1 LSVQALAA
9 LPSDSTS
16 SLRRPSSPPAL
27 PRTSLATG
35 PPGPNLQLSSSALPC
50 GAALGISL
58 RQPSG
63 PASNQSHDWPS
74 QTRPT
79 TLIACCRSVA
89 LPSDRLAP
97 LLQPCLNQASTC
109 VLAQPVKPQPTTFHR
124 QSILRLPFLSGLH
137 PTLPVS
143 PSGLP
148 CGPPSGFALRLS
160 FRSRLAPFASA
171 QPSGRLPA
179 CTRLRLEPCGSRL
192 HLLLPSSQ
200 PSGRLSLRCPAFAS
214 RPVSSRPSG
223 NAIQLEPLTP
233 GPNLAVRVARLP
245 PSLWDRLSGLRL
257 QSKSPGIGP
266 EACSSTPCTCLA
278 ACASCS
284 GQLPPA

>member
-1 LSVQALAA
+1 LLVQALAA

-27 PRTSLATG
+27 PRTSLAAG
-35 PPGPNLQLSSSALPC
+35 PPRPNLQLSSSALPC
-50 GAALGISL
+50 GAALGISS

-109 VLAQPVKPQPTTFHR
+109 VWAQPVKPQPTTFHR
-124 QSILRLPFLSGLH
+124 QFDSPAAVLAKLAPDSHGLAFRVALRPSLRLRPQAEFPLQACALRLRPTLRPPSGLH
-137 PTLPVS
+137 SIPTRTLRPAPSSPAAFQPALWSALSGVRLSPRALNFEPTLWQCHPAEPRLLARTLRSVS
-143 PSGLP
+143 LVSAQPLGSSL
-148 CGPPSGFALRLS
+148 
-160 FRSRLAPFASA
+160 RLAPSI
-171 QPSGRLPA
+171 QPL
-179 CTRLRLEPCGSRL
+179 
-192 HLLLPSSQ
+192 
-200 PSGRLSLRCPAFAS
+200 
-214 RPVSSRPSG
+214 
-223 NAIQLEPLTP
+223 
-233 GPNLAVRVARLP
+233 
-245 PSLWDRLSGLRL
+245 
-257 QSKSPGIGP
+257 GIGP
-266 EACSSTPCTCLA
+266 EACSATPCACLA

>member
-27 PRTSLATG
+27 PRTSLAAS
-35 PPGPNLQLSSSALPC
+35 PPKPNFQLSSSALPC
-50 GAALGISL
+50 GAAPGISL
-58 RQPSG
+58 RQPLRPCLEPSLR
-63 PASNQSHDWPS
+63 PALLDPTYESHRLPS
-74 QTRPT
+74 ALRRCLRNSTSSLRRP
-79 TLIACCRSVA
+79 SSPPA
-89 LPSDRLAP
+89 LPRIRLRLASP
-97 LLQPCLNQASTC
+97 PNPSDLSRRLFIVS
-109 VLAQPVKPQPTTFHR
+109 
-124 QSILRLPFLSGLH
+124 SILRPPFLPDLR
-137 PTLPVS
+137 PALPVS

-148 CGPPSGFALRLS
+148 CGFPSGFALRLS

-179 CTRLRLEPCGSRL
+179 YTRLRLEPCGSRL

-214 RPVSSRPSG
+214 RPVLSRPSG

-233 GPNLAVRVARLP
+233 GPNLAARVARLRP
-245 PSLWDRLSGLRL
+245 AFGIV
-257 QSKSPGIGP
+257 SP
-266 EACSSTPCTCLA
+266 
-278 ACASCS
+278 ACAFN
-284 GQLPPA
+284 PTPRHRP